1 MAMWFYLALYFAL
14 WTAVFTVLVKKLTKT
29 IDPLVFLLITYIFYI
44 PLAFLCVLFTGGI
57 PQVAENGYVYMV
69 IAGVLDALAF
79 IASTI
84 AIKRSSI
91 SLLAPI
97 SSFNPVF
104 TTLFAIVGLGE
115 IPTLTK
121 WVGIII
127 IVIGAYLLNIQVIK
141 EGMLMPFKKLF
152 TDKAVQL
159 FLFANVIWGLTPI
172 FQKQSLLTTTPH
184 APLFVSLIGFFV
196 MTLSILPFVYKKVST
211 IPSFVLQNHNA
222 FWFLLIAVGG
232 VSSTAAAFTVFSLTN
247 VGYATAVFKLSVL
260 FTVVGGALFFKE
272 KNIKQRLIASVV
284 MLLGT
289 MLLLL

>member
-1 MAMWFYLALYFAL
+1 M
-14 WTAVFTVLVKKLTKT
+14 
-29 IDPLVFLLITYIFYI
+29 I
-44 PLAFLCVLFTGGI
+44 
-57 PQVAENGYVYMV
+57 

-115 IPTLTK
+115 IPTFTRLL
-121 WVGIII
+121 GIII
-127 IVIGAYLLNIQVIK
+127 VVIGAYLLNIQDLK
-141 EGMLMPFKKLF
+141 EGILMPFKKLF
-152 TDKAVQL
+152 ADKSVQL

-172 FQKQSLLTTTPH
+172 FQKQALLSTMPH

-196 MTLSILPFVYKKVST
+196 MTISILPFVYNQLPKISGFIVQNYNVMW
-211 IPSFVLQNHNA
+211 FVL
-222 FWFLLIAVGG
+222 IALGG
-232 VSSTAAAFTVFSLTN
+232 VTSTAAAFTVFSLTN

-260 FTVVGGALFFKE
+260 FTVLGGAFFFKE
-272 KNIKQRLIASVV
+272 KNIKQRLFASVV